1 MSYFKS
7 LFSLEN
13 KVAIVTGAA
22 RGNGLAI
29 SEALLRSGSTVIM
42 VDVLKKELKNTEREF
57 LSKELSAFS
66 FVADISK
73 KEEIKKLAK
82 YVKTK
87 FGKLD
92 ILINNAGITI
102 SDSPLTYNEKD
113 WDKTFKINLRK
124 KFNAIKTLSKNKIIK
139 IFQK

>member
-42 VDVLKKELKNTEREF
+42 VDVLKKELKR
-57 LSKELSAFS
+57 LL
-66 FVADISK
+66 
-73 KEEIKKLAK
+73 
-82 YVKTK
+82 
-87 FGKLD
+87 
-92 ILINNAGITI
+92 
-102 SDSPLTYNEKD
+102 
-113 WDKTFKINLRK
+113 
-124 KFNAIKTLSKNKIIK
+124 KNKLKLK
-139 IFQK
+139 I

>member
-42 VDVLKKELKNTEREF
+42 VDVLKEELKKTEKEF
-57 LSKELSAFS
+57 LSKELSVFS

-73 KEEIKKLAK
+73 KEEIKKLVK

-87 FGKLD
+87 SKLAE
-92 ILINNAGITI
+92 NCH
-102 SDSPLTYNEKD
+102 
-113 WDKTFKINLRK
+113 
-124 KFNAIKTLSKNKIIK
+124 
-139 IFQK
+139 